1 MATEPY
7 THRGTAA
14 IRVMVEQ
21 APGTGGLA
29 LWAHHQD
36 VEAGDLEA
44 PVVNDGRTL
53 YYAPAFAGLP
63 RAQQVGW
70 VAHEVLH
77 VALRHAQRREALA
90 GVLGDVDPALF
101 NHCADALV
109 NTTLGHLDWLELP
122 AGAVTLERVLR
133 EVLPDDAATPERA
146 LLEWDVE
153 RLYRA
158 VDDRRGGSSEDRGRA
173 GQQGGA
179 ASSGRRDGATGRS
192 DGPRA
197 ARLRQL
203 AAGAEADLLPAEG
216 EAPEVAAERARA
228 WSERLLRAHADDGAF
243 SMLRGLLADRP
254 TPRTPWEHILRTRL
268 ARGLARLPERS
279 WSRPARSWLA
289 NRGRTAG
296 GRRMPWEP
304 GVVTARRVP
313 RLALVV
319 DASGSIDD
327 ALLERFASELTAITR
342 RSEAQLV
349 VIVGDDRVRRVVH
362 LAPGDSPRAELTF
375 HGGGGTDFTP
385 LLEEADRHAP
395 DQAVVL
401 TDLQGPARFRPPWPL
416 LWVVPPAWA
425 DAEPP
430 WGERLVLAD
439 VPAGGASAAAA
450 AP

>member
-1 MATEPY
+1 MATEPDPAEPY
-7 THRGTAA
+7 THRGTPA

-29 LWAHHQD
+29 LWAHHRD
-36 VEAGDLEA
+36 VADGVLEG
-44 PVVNDGRTL
+44 PVANDGRTL
-53 YYAPAFAGLP
+53 YYAPAFAELP
-63 RAQQVGW
+63 RPEQVGW
-70 VAHEVLH
+70 VAHQVLH

-90 GVLGDVDPALF
+90 GVLGDVDPELF

-109 NTTLGHLDWLELP
+109 NTTLGHLDWLALP

-133 EVLPDDAATPERA
+133 EVLPDAAAAPERA

-158 VDDRRGGSSEDRGRA
+158 VDDRRGGSSDSRGRA
-173 GQQGGA
+173 GQGGGGEA
-179 ASSGRRDGATGRS
+179 SGRRHAATGRT

-203 AAGAEADLLPAEG
+203 AAGTEADLMPAAG
-216 EAPEVAAERARA
+216 EPPEVAVEEARA
-228 WSERLLRAHADDGAF
+228 WSERLVRAHADDGAF

-304 GVVTARRVP
+304 GIVTARRVP

-327 ALLERFASELTAITR
+327 GLLARFAGELAAITR

-362 LAPGDSPRAELTF
+362 LAPGASPLAELQF
-375 HGGGGTDFTP
+375 QGGGGTDFTP
-385 LLEEADRHAP
+385 LLEAADRHTP

-401 TDLQGPARFRPPWPL
+401 TDLQGPCRFRPPWPL

-439 VPAGGASAAAA
+439 TPI
-450 AP
+450 